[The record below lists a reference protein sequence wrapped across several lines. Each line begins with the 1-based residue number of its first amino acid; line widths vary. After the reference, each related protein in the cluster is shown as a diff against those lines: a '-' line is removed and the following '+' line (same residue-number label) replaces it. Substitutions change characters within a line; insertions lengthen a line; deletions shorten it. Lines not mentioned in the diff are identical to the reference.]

1 QGTMPTSSWPAR
13 PRSRARSCAPRWA
26 PRCRIPDTCSIFRRE
41 SKMPSSRTRT
51 CAAIIAVGAA
61 LGGCS
66 DIYFDRRETVSLG
79 ANDAV
84 ESNKVVHMVDPWPRS
99 SANRQLAFEGERM
112 QAAHERYRNNRVITP
127 VNVTTSSAAYQ
138 KAQAEAAAA
147 ASATAA
153 SATPAAPVKGP

>member
-1 QGTMPTSSWPAR
+1 MSSSA
-13 PRSRARSCAPRWA
+13 
-26 PRCRIPDTCSIFRRE
+26 
-41 SKMPSSRTRT
+41 RTRA

-61 LGGCS
+61 VGGCS
-66 DIYFDRRETVSLG
+66 NIYYDRRETVSLG

-84 ESNKVVHMVDPWPRS
+84 ETNKVVHMVDPWPRS

-138 KAQAEAAAA
+138 KAQGEAAAA

>member
-1 QGTMPTSSWPAR
+1 MSSSP
-13 PRSRARSCAPRWA
+13 
-26 PRCRIPDTCSIFRRE
+26 
-41 SKMPSSRTRT
+41 KTRT

-66 DIYFDRRETVSLG
+66 DIYFDRRETVLLG

-84 ESNKVVHMVDPWPRS
+84 ETNKVVHMVDPWPRS

-112 QAAHERYRNNRVITP
+112 QAGYERYRHNRVITP

-147 ASATAA
+147 ATATAA
-153 SATPAAPVKGP
+153 AATPAAPVKGP

>member
-1 QGTMPTSSWPAR
+1 MSLSAKTKTL
-13 PRSRARSCAPRWA
+13 
-26 PRCRIPDTCSIFRRE
+26 
-41 SKMPSSRTRT
+41 
-51 CAAIIAVGAA
+51 AAVLAAGA

-66 DIYFDRRETVSLG
+66 DIYWDRRETVTIG

-99 SANRQLAFEGERM
+99 SVNREIAFDGDRM
-112 QAAHERYRNNRVITP
+112 QAAHERYRTNRVVRP

-147 ASATAA
+147 TTTSQ
-153 SATPAAPVKGP
+153 SVPAAPVKSP

>member
-1 QGTMPTSSWPAR
+1 
-13 PRSRARSCAPRWA
+13 
-26 PRCRIPDTCSIFRRE
+26 
-41 SKMPSSRTRT
+41 MPSSARTRT
-51 CAAIIAVGAA
+51 CAAIIVVGAA

-84 ESNKVVHMVDPWPRS
+84 ETNKVVHMVDPWPRS
-99 SANRQLAFEGERM
+99 STKRQLAFEGERM

-153 SATPAAPVKGP
+153 SATPAAPVKSP

>member
-1 QGTMPTSSWPAR
+1 MSSSA
-13 PRSRARSCAPRWA
+13 
-26 PRCRIPDTCSIFRRE
+26 
-41 SKMPSSRTRT
+41 RTRT

-61 LGGCS
+61 VSGCS
-66 DIYFDRRETVSLG
+66 SIYYDRRETVSLG

-147 ASATAA
+147 ATATAA
-153 SATPAAPVKGP
+153 AATPAAPVKGP

>member
-1 QGTMPTSSWPAR
+1 MSSSA
-13 PRSRARSCAPRWA
+13 
-26 PRCRIPDTCSIFRRE
+26 
-41 SKMPSSRTRT
+41 RTRT
-51 CAAIIAVGAA
+51 CAAIVAVGAA

-84 ESNKVVHMVDPWPRS
+84 ETNKVVHMVDPWPRS

-112 QAAHERYRNNRVITP
+112 QAAHERYRNNRVVTP

-147 ASATAA
+147 APRRRSKALDRIASVSARHENQPDQCNSERDPCGRA
-153 SATPAAPVKGP
+153 VG

>member
-1 QGTMPTSSWPAR
+1 MSSSA
-13 PRSRARSCAPRWA
+13 
-26 PRCRIPDTCSIFRRE
+26 
-41 SKMPSSRTRT
+41 RTRA

-61 LGGCS
+61 VGGCS
-66 DIYFDRRETVSLG
+66 NIYYDRRETVSLG

-84 ESNKVVHMVDPWPRS
+84 ETNKVVHMVDPWPRS

-112 QAAHERYRNNRVITP
+112 QAAHERYRNNRVVTP

-138 KAQAEAAAA
+138 KAQGEAAAA

>member
-1 QGTMPTSSWPAR
+1 MSSSA
-13 PRSRARSCAPRWA
+13 
-26 PRCRIPDTCSIFRRE
+26 
-41 SKMPSSRTRT
+41 RTRT

-84 ESNKVVHMVDPWPRS
+84 ETNKVVHMVDPWPPHS
-99 SANRQLAFEGERM
+99 HNRNIAFEGQRM